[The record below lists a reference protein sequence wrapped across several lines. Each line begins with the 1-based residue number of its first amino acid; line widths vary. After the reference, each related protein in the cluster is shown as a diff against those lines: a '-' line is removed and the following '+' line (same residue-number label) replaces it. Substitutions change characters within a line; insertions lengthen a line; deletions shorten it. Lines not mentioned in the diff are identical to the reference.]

1 MFKDVNDAI
10 AYIESKRNKRTV
22 DEFRATL
29 NKCHILMKQ
38 KNMIHIAGTNGKG
51 STVNYLRS
59 ILNAHGYKVGTF
71 TSPYL
76 ICHNDRIRVDDV
88 PISDEDLL
96 KYVNKYYSII
106 EEDQLSMFEIDVLIM
121 LAYFQ
126 SLDLDYRIIE
136 TGIGGLN
143 DKTNVIDPIV
153 SAITNIGLDHQKQLG
168 DIYDII
174 NEKMG
179 IIKPHQMFI
188 TSETKGTILARF
200 QEQCDAMGAVMY
212 VVPEYQVSR
221 YPFHFRYRD
230 MAFTLENQG
239 IYQVTNARLALTIAS
254 KLIKLDPILTQPA
267 IEDASWKGRYETL
280 SYQDVKVDIDGA
292 HNMPGIQ
299 ALLQTLRVKKEKD
312 VVIIFSCLNDRD
324 VDEML
329 DIMLEAGYPVY
340 ITTFQ
345 DERAIDLSTIKLRP
359 QLTIINNYIEA
370 LQTAYIKKQH
380 IVVTGSLHFISK
392 VRKYLIDL
400 QNQGTIKMS
409 E

>member
-1 MFKDVNDAI
+1 MFDNVEDAI

-22 DEFRATL
+22 DQFRETL
-29 NKCHILMKQ
+29 NKCHIHMKQ

-59 ILNAHGYKVGTF
+59 ILNAHGYRVGTF

-76 ICHNDRIRVDDV
+76 IVHNDRIRVDDE

-96 KYVNKYYSII
+96 HYINKYYHVI
-106 EEDQLSMFEIDVLIM
+106 EKDGLSMFEIDVLIM

-153 SAITNIGLDHQKQLG
+153 SAITNIGMDHQSQLG
-168 DIYDII
+168 ESIYDII

-188 TSETKGTILARF
+188 TSETKGTILARL
-200 QEQCDAMGAVMY
+200 QEQCDAQGAIMY

-230 MAFTLENQG
+230 MAFILKNQG
-239 IYQVTNARLALTIAS
+239 IYQITNARLALTIAS
-254 KLIKLDPILTQPA
+254 KLIHLDSELTTPA
-267 IEDASWKGRYETL
+267 IENASWKGRYETL
-280 SYQDVKVDIDGA
+280 PYKNGTVEIDGA
-292 HNMPGIQ
+292 HNIPGVK
-299 ALLQTLRVKKEKD
+299 ALIQTLRVKQEKNIS
-312 VVIIFSCLNDRD
+312 IIFSCLRDKD
-324 VDEML
+324 VDAML
-329 DIMLEAGYPVY
+329 DTMLKEGYTVY
-340 ITTFQ
+340 LTTFN
-345 DERAIDLSTIKLRP
+345 DERAIDLSQVKPRQNLVIVESFM
-359 QLTIINNYIEA
+359 EA
-370 LQTAYIKKQH
+370 LKTAYIKKHH
-380 IVVTGSLHFISK
+380 IVITGSLHFISR
-392 VRKYLIDL
+392 VRKYLIENRD
-400 QNQGTIKMS
+400 
-409 E
+409 

>member
-1 MFKDVNDAI
+1 MFDNVNDAI
-10 AYIESKRNKRTV
+10 SYIESKRKKRTI
-22 DEFRATL
+22 DDLRETL
-29 NKCHILMKQ
+29 NKCHISMKQ

-59 ILNAHGYKVGTF
+59 ILNAHGYTVGTF

-96 KYVNKYYSII
+96 KYVNQYYDVI
-106 EEDQLSMFEIDVLIM
+106 EEDELSMFEIDVLIM

-153 SAITNIGLDHQKQLG
+153 SAITNIGMDHQEQLG
-168 DIYDII
+168 DSIYDII

-179 IIKPHQMFI
+179 IIKPNQKFF
-188 TSETKGTILARF
+188 TSETKGTILARL
-200 QEQCDAMGAVMY
+200 QEQCDVQGAMMY

-254 KLIKLDPILTQPA
+254 KLIHLDPELTTPA
-267 IEDASWKGRYETL
+267 IEGASWKGRYETL
-280 SYQDVKVDIDGA
+280 TYKDTQIELDGA
-292 HNMPGIQ
+292 HNVPGIE
-299 ALLQTLRVKKEKD
+299 ALIQTLKVKQEKD
-312 VVIIFSCLNDRD
+312 VAIIFSSLKDKD
-324 VDEML
+324 TDEML
-329 DIMLEAGYPVY
+329 DMMLKKGYTVFL
-340 ITTFQ
+340 TTFN
-345 DERAIDLSTIKLRP
+345 DERAIDLS
-359 QLTIINNYIEA
+359 QYHSANNLIVVDNFIEA
-370 LQTAYIKKQH
+370 LNTAYIKKYH
-380 IVVTGSLHFISK
+380 IVITGSLHFISK
-392 VRKYLIDL
+392 VRKYLTEKKKL
-400 QNQGTIKMS
+400 S
-409 E
+409 

>member
-1 MFKDVNDAI
+1 MFNDVQEAI

-22 DEFRATL
+22 DQFRETL

-59 ILNAHGYKVGTF
+59 VFNAHGYKVGTF

-96 KYVNKYYSII
+96 KYVNQYYDVI
-106 EEDQLSMFEIDVLIM
+106 EEDGLSMFEIDVLIM

-136 TGIGGLN
+136 TGIGGRH
-143 DKTNVIDPIV
+143 DKTNVIDPII

-168 DIYDII
+168 ESIYDII

-188 TSETKGTILARF
+188 TSEPQGTILARL
-200 QEQCDAMGAVMY
+200 QEECDAQGAMMY

-254 KLIKLDPILTQPA
+254 KLIRLDNELTVSA
-267 IEDASWKGRYETL
+267 IENASWKGRYETL
-280 SYQDVKVDIDGA
+280 PYHDGTIDIDGA
-292 HNMPGIQ
+292 HNEPGIK
-299 ALLQTLRVKKEKD
+299 ALIQTLHVKQEQN
-312 VVIIFSCLNDRD
+312 VCIIFSCLNDKD
-324 VDEML
+324 IQPML
-329 DIMLEAGYPVY
+329 DMLLNEGYTVY
-340 ITTFQ
+340 VTTFN
-345 DERAIDLSTIKLRP
+345 DERALDLSTIQERERL
-359 QLTIINNYIEA
+359 IVVDSFVEA
-370 LQTAYIKKQH
+370 LKAAYIKKNH

-392 VRKYLIDL
+392 VRKYLVE
-400 QNQGTIKMS
+400 KKK
-409 E
+409 

>member
-1 MFKDVNDAI
+1 MFERVEDAI
-10 AYIESKRNKRTV
+10 AYIESKRNKRTI
-22 DEFRATL
+22 DEFREIL
-29 NKCHILMKQ
+29 NRCHISMKQ

-59 ILNAHGYKVGTF
+59 ILNAHGYTVGTF

-88 PISDEDLL
+88 PISDENLL
-96 KYVNKYYSII
+96 KYINQYYEVI
-106 EEDQLSMFEIDVLIM
+106 EKEQLSMFEIDVLIM

-168 DIYDII
+168 DIYNII

-200 QEQCDAMGAVMY
+200 QEQCDVMGATMY

-254 KLIKLDPILTQPA
+254 KLIKLDPLLTTPS
-267 IEDASWKGRYETL
+267 IEHATWKGRYETL
-280 SYQDVKVDIDGA
+280 PYRQTTVDIDGA
-292 HNMPGIQ
+292 HNLPGIK
-299 ALLQTLRVKKEKD
+299 ALLQTLMVKNEKD
-312 VVIIFSCLNDRD
+312 VAIIFSCLNDRD

-329 DIMLEAGYPVY
+329 DMMLKAGFWVY
-340 ITTFQ
+340 ITTFN
-345 DERAIDLSTIKLRP
+345 DERALDLKTIQPRP
-359 QLTIINNYIEA
+359 HLTIVQNYIEA
-370 LQTAYIKKQH
+370 LQAAYIKQQH

-392 VRKYLIDL
+392 VRKHLIE
-400 QNQGTIKMS
+400 QEEKGMN
-409 E
+409 